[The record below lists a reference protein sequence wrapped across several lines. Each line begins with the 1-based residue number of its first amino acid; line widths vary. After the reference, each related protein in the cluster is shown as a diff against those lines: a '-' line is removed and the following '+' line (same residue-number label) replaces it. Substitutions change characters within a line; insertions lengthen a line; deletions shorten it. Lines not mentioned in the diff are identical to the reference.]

1 MKDKK
6 FWLAVFILLVA
17 GWSSLAA
24 QQAEPKKM
32 ELTLDDCLR
41 LALEQNPFYL
51 STLEKEG
58 QARAQVRQAVS
69 NFFPNVSAQGTDIL
83 DKKSFYSRNPP
94 HGARAV
100 TTESKV

>member
-6 FWLAVFILLVA
+6 FWLAIFILLMT
-17 GWSSLAA
+17 GWSSLSA
-24 QQAEPKKM
+24 QPAEPKKM

-83 DKKSFYSRNPP
+83 DKKVFTVEIPP
-94 HGARAV
+94 WCPDSHHR
-100 TTESKV
+100 E